1 MIVKMSKIEI
11 IGLRQF
17 LQEVLTLVRQQGNLH
32 IDPSTVGFIEEHHK
46 HDVHSLLPD
55 EQIVFEKV
63 FLSGLKDKIQTLISY
78 LPNPDVR
85 TSYLS
90 PQSIMDTISSS
101 LDRHLKL
108 CGELFHRKKSILA
121 ELRESAQ
128 YRSLLHKIGD
138 LVDELSETAD
148 IEYIGLTIKDRES
161 ETYVR
166 TLLNSITGGAYELL
180 IEPTEDATLIGL
192 LAIEKTLAER
202 VREYLVEKKVPEL
215 PFPGTTREMTF
226 AEKIRYL
233 KDKSSKL
240 DEELTAIDRKM
251 NEIAHRWGPIYRSTL
266 EWIEDRL
273 SIIQATGMVFESQMC
288 FFIYGWVPT
297 EKVASLQN
305 SLAREF
311 GENVHLEEMEIDTR
325 DLQRVPVVLRNSP
338 MLKPFENFTRLL
350 PLPSYT
356 SYDPTPFI
364 GIFFPVFFGM
374 ILGDAG
380 YGLLLFILSLFM
392 TVNPT
397 KRPPLVHD
405 SGVILR
411 FCSFYTI
418 LFGIAYGEVFGDLPH
433 RLFGLQPLVFDRHAH
448 ILPFL
453 YFALAV
459 GVVHIILGLVLG
471 ALAAWQ
477 EDKRKA
483 VLVKALHIVLI
494 LCIVTLILSS
504 FGFHPELLSRPIL
517 IVIGLLCPVL
527 IVTGGLL
534 APLELLKDF
543 GNIVSYVRIM
553 AIGLTSVLLAFVAN
567 QLSGIT
573 GDILLGLIFGGLIHL
588 MNIIIGVF
596 SSTIHS
602 IRLHYVEF
610 FDKFLD
616 LGGKRYKPL
625 HKD

>member
-1 MIVKMSKIEI
+1 MSKIEI
-11 IGLRQF
+11 IGLRQY
-17 LQEVLTLVRQQGNLH
+17 LQEVLTLVRRQGNLH
-32 IDPSTVGFIEEHHK
+32 IDPSTVGFIEEHQK

-55 EQIVFEKV
+55 EQTVFEKV
-63 FLSGLKDKIQTLISY
+63 FLSGLREKIQTLFTY
-78 LPNPDVR
+78 LPNLDVR
-85 TSYLS
+85 ISYLS

-101 LDRHLKL
+101 LDRHLNL
-108 CGELFHRKKSILA
+108 CGELFHRKKTILV
-121 ELRESAQ
+121 ELRELAQ
-128 YRSLLHKIGD
+128 FRSLLKRIGG

-166 TLLNSITGGAYELL
+166 SLLDSITGGAYELL
-180 IEPTEDATLIGL
+180 IEPTEDGNLIGL
-192 LAIEKTLAER
+192 LAIEKSLAER
-202 VREYLVEKKVPEL
+202 VREYLAEKKVPEL

-226 AEKIRYL
+226 AEKIGYL
-233 KDKSSKL
+233 KDKSSSL
-240 DEELTAIDRKM
+240 EQELAEIDRKL
-251 NEIAHRWGPIYRSTL
+251 NEITHRWGPIYRGTL
-266 EWIEDRL
+266 EWIDDRL
-273 SIIQATGMVFESQMC
+273 SIIQASGMVFESQMC

-297 EKVASLQN
+297 EKVALLQN
-305 SLAREF
+305 SIASEF
-311 GENVHLEEMEIDTR
+311 GNNVHLEEMEIDTR
-325 DLQRVPVVLRNSP
+325 DLQRVPVILKNP
-338 MLKPFENFTRLL
+338 PLLKPFENFTRLL

-380 YGLLLFILSLFM
+380 YGLLLLAISLFM
-392 TVNPT
+392 TAKAK

-405 SGVILR
+405 AGVILR
-411 FCSFYTI
+411 FCSFYSI
-418 LFGIAYGEVFGDLPH
+418 MFGIAYGELFGDLPH
-433 RLFGLQPLVFDRHAH
+433 RLFGIKPLVIDRHAH
-448 ILPFL
+448 ILPLL

-477 EDKRKA
+477 EDKRKE
-483 VLVKALHIVLI
+483 VLVKGLHIVLI

-517 IVIGLLCPVL
+517 VVIAILCPLL

-596 SSTIHS
+596 SSSIHS

-610 FDKFLD
+610 FDKFLN
-616 LGGKRYKPL
+616 LGGRRYKPL
-625 HKD
+625 HKE